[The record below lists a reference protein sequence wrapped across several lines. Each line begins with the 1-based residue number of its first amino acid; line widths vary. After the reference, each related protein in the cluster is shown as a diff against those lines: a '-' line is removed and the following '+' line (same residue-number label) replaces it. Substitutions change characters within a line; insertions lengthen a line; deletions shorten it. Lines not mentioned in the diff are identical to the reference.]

1 MKPTNTGFKPANY
14 TTPKKKPAKRRPAKR
29 RVVSA
34 EDFAKRHPILSKL
47 LDLKSC
53 LQKAY
58 EDKRGRFLDADKV
71 FVWDL
76 INDVRNSNITK
87 LSRKDGLRCNEL
99 WRKFK

>member
-14 TTPKKKPAKRRPAKR
+14 TTPKKKPAKRKPSFEENNP
-29 RVVSA
+29 V
-34 EDFAKRHPILSKL
+34 LSKL
-47 LDLKSC
+47 LDLQSV

-58 EDKRGRFLDADKV
+58 EEKRGRFLDADKV
-71 FVWDL
+71 WVMDL
-76 INDVRNSNITK
+76 INDVRNSNIIK